1 MENSIRY
8 KVPGG
13 KLLIVRAVWDG
24 RITKL
29 ELLGDFFV
37 HPEEALNRIEVLL
50 IGTKPDAEEAELAG
64 TIKQFVDRNDVVLV
78 GLSPEAIAK
87 GVLMAVN
94 G

>member
-1 MENSIRY
+1 
-8 KVPGG
+8 
-13 KLLIVRAVWDG
+13 
-24 RITKL
+24 
-29 ELLGDFFV
+29 
-37 HPEEALNRIEVLL
+37 L